1 MAILEVNLSYM
12 QIEEIQQLI
21 EAGMKTE
28 VVRVKG
34 DGRHFTAVIVSSEF
48 VGKTRLDR
56 QRLVFATLKSAL
68 ASDRLHAITLKTFT
82 PDEWQQIEKE

>member
-1 MAILEVNLSYM
+1 M
-12 QIEEIQQLI
+12 QTEEIQQLI

-34 DGRHFTAVIVSSEF
+34 DGRHFTAVIVSPEF
-48 VGKTRLDR
+48 VDKGRLER

-68 ASDRLHAITLKTFT
+68 ATERLHAITLKTYT
-82 PDEWQQIEKE
+82 PDEWLQIEKE

>member
-1 MAILEVNLSYM
+1 M
-12 QIEEIQQLI
+12 QTEEIQQLI

-34 DGRHFTAVIVSSEF
+34 DGRHFTAIIVSPEF
-48 VGKTRLDR
+48 AEKSRLDR
-56 QRLVFATLKSAL
+56 QRLVFATLQQAM
-68 ASDRLHAITLKTFT
+68 ATERLHAITLKTYT